1 MLKKLILFRLT
12 SCFLVQTWFVP
23 DETWQVTEVAHYFTY
38 GYGYLCWEWREAI
51 RSFIYPG
58 FFSAI
63 YYLLSLLNLD
73 NTFVLI
79 NIPRV
84 VSSVIFAV
92 GDLYT
97 IKFFAKLYGRGSR
110 NWILIFLGTSW
121 FLMYCAPRTLS
132 SCVEMTLLAI
142 ALYYFPWNHEK
153 ESLSTRYLLWGGL
166 GCAIRPT
173 LAVFLLPFCV
183 KHLLCQ
189 KNLQL
194 LFRYIFNVF
203 GILLLSIVLDS
214 LFYGRLTVVPW
225 NFLKFNLLSG
235 LSSHYGKHP
244 WHWYFTQGL
253 PVICGVHLIPI
264 GFGVIKYF
272 KKYKKI
278 FFPCLWGIVI
288 HSLLEHKE
296 FRFLLPILPVLLAI
310 GADSIH
316 TFVKH
321 SFKHEKF
328 KKKKNLLVI
337 IILVI
342 PNTFILLY
350 MGLVHQRGPID
361 VMHELRNSLDVKEI
375 SSVLF
380 LTPCHSTPLY
390 SHLHVNIPIR
400 FLTCEPNL
408 NRIENYE
415 DEADVF
421 FKDPLKWID
430 REYNANP
437 GQTSNLPT
445 YVIMF
450 DILYETLEPFLMEN
464 NYKFRKKIFNSHF
477 YDGNRGQYFHI
488 YKKL

>member
-1 MLKKLILFRLT
+1 M
-12 SCFLVQTWFVP
+12 
-23 DETWQVTEVAHYFTY
+23 
-38 GYGYLCWEWREAI
+38 
-51 RSFIYPG
+51 
-58 FFSAI
+58 
-63 YYLLSLLNLD
+63 
-73 NTFVLI
+73 
-79 NIPRV
+79 
-84 VSSVIFAV
+84 
-92 GDLYT
+92 
-97 IKFFAKLYGRGSR
+97 
-110 NWILIFLGTSW
+110 
-121 FLMYCAPRTLS
+121 
-132 SCVEMTLLAI
+132 
-142 ALYYFPWNHEK
+142 
-153 ESLSTRYLLWGGL
+153 
-166 GCAIRPT
+166 
-173 LAVFLLPFCV
+173 
-183 KHLLCQ
+183 CQ
-189 KNLQL
+189 
-194 LFRYIFNVF
+194 F

-214 LFYGRLTVVPW
+214 LFYGRITVVPW

-264 GFGVIKYF
+264 VFGLIKYF

-288 HSLLEHKE
+288 HSFLEHKE
-296 FRFLLPILPVLLAI
+296 FRFLLPILPILLAI
-310 GADSIH
+310 GADSTH

-321 SFKHEKF
+321 SFKEEKSN
-328 KKKKNLLVI
+328 KKKNLLVI

-342 PNTFILLY
+342 PNTFIFLY

-390 SHLHVNIPIR
+390 RNGFCFDITSTFLDLEIENLFGRVENISYIFASIHR
-400 FLTCEPNL
+400 RNCSLTCEPNL

-430 REYNANP
+430 REYSAHP

-464 NYKFRKKIFNSHF
+464 NYKFRKKIFNSHI